1 MRNPQRQSRERGRSL
16 RDQVK
21 ASGLCQGRAKLHLG
35 WGISVQPVQDTGDIP
50 QPSVCGRVTEI
61 PKLNTEKEFFG
72 ILNEMQLMFRLTNAV
87 PSPGSCQGWVS
98 FVENIQ
104 LLPSSLEDEHSGEV
118 QTENPI
124 FHLLGQLS

>member
-1 MRNPQRQSRERGRSL
+1 M
-16 RDQVK
+16 
-21 ASGLCQGRAKLHLG
+21 
-35 WGISVQPVQDTGDIP
+35 QDTGDIP

-61 PKLNTEKEFFG
+61 PKPNSEKEFLG
-72 ILNEMQLMFRLTNAV
+72 ILGDIQLMFRLTNV